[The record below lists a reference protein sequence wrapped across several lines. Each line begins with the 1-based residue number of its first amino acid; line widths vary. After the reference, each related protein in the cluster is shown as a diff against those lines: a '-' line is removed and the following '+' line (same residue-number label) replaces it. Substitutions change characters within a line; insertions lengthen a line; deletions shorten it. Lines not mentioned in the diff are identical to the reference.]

1 MQLVFSQLMAAP
13 VIEGVRMPDDVSDVI
28 IHRNGKFFTNS
39 FIPGDSTV
47 SIKLE
52 EPAKMSVQFYNAIL
66 INFSRPDFVI
76 SLSRGKAAV
85 KLRRRSRS
93 SFSDDSTLKA
103 AVRINSFEKDTCVGG
118 HGFRLTRIFRAFRPF

>member
-66 INFSRPDFVI
+66 INFSRPNSVI
-76 SLSRGKAAV
+76 SRGKAAV

>member
-28 IHRNGKFFTNS
+28 IHRNGKFFTHS

-103 AVRINSFEKDTCVGG
+103 AVRINSFEKYTYVGG
-118 HGFRLTRIFRAFRPF
+118 HG